1 MMAQRNSFIN
11 GIGLTEAN
19 SLIHLLNNDDKDDDN
34 ELNLVKHSAYYGE
47 NDFSKMLSNKA
58 GMSILSGN
66 IQSINAKF
74 DEFSSFVDRV
84 NTHNPI
90 SAILLQECWIDD
102 NAIDSLALFNL
113 KEYNMVYQSSRCCRH
128 GGLLIYI
135 HKQFKYTLIDT
146 INQDATGWEYLCV
159 EMSHRTPHSQK
170 YLVCN
175 VYRKSGEIVDEM
187 NAFLV
192 EFSTFLQRVK
202 NLNKLSYICGDYNID
217 LLKVKINPRFGEFFD
232 HIISS
237 GFFLKLPCLLD
248 LQTNQLL

>member
-1 MMAQRNSFIN
+1 
-11 GIGLTEAN
+11 
-19 SLIHLLNNDDKDDDN
+19 
-34 ELNLVKHSAYYGE
+34 
-47 NDFSKMLSNKA
+47 
-58 GMSILSGN
+58 MSVLSGN
-66 IQSINAKF
+66 IQSSNAKF

-102 NAIDSLALFNL
+102 SAIDSLAMFNL
-113 KEYNMVYQSSRCCRH
+113 KDYNMVYQTSRCCRH

-159 EMSHRTPHSQK
+159 EMSYQK
-170 YLVCN
+170 YLLCN
-175 VYRKSGEIVDEM
+175 VYRKPGEIVDEM
-187 NAFLV
+187 NAFLA
-192 EFSTFLQRVK
+192 EFSTLLQKVK

-217 LLKVKINPRFGEFFD
+217 LLKLKVNPRFGEFFD

-237 GFFLKLPCLLD
+237 GFSLKLHCLLD
-248 LQTNQLL
+248 FQIDQLL